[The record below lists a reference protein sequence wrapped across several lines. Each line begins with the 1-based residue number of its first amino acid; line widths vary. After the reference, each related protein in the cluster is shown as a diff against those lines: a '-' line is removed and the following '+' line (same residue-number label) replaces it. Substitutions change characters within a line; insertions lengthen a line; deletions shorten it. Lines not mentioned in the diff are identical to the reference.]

1 MKSED
6 EALTG
11 IMQVNRLLKGLKI
24 KGKIMKLKEIMKRQR
39 SFFDEGITRDIQYRR
54 RALQRLRR
62 GIESHETELFEA
74 LRQDLGKSAYEA
86 YATELGIVY
95 EEISY
100 MLRHLNALAKPE
112 RVFTPLTNF
121 PSKSVI
127 FKEPYGL
134 ILIMSPWNYPVQLT
148 LVPLIGA
155 LAAGNCAVVKPSNYS
170 PAVSAVIRDILSES
184 FSDSYVYVILGGRE
198 ENQNLLEQR
207 FDYIFFTGGKA
218 VGRTVMKAAAKN
230 LTPVTLELGGKS
242 PCIVDSTADVALAA
256 RRIVWGKFLNCGQ
269 TCVAPDYLL
278 VHKDIKEKLLEAMVR
293 NIEALYG
300 PDPIQSKD
308 YGKIVNEKHYR
319 RLASLMEGETP
330 YYFGGYDEEK
340 LKIGPIILDDARWDS
355 PCMAEEIF
363 GPVLPVIEFE
373 ELRQVKSW
381 VEKRPRPLA
390 LYLFTGSRENEKFI
404 LKNLS
409 FGGGCINDTIMHL
422 ANNRMPFG
430 GTGESGMGSYHG
442 KYSFRTFSHE
452 KSILKKSRFID
463 LPMRYAPYPAKDRLL
478 RFFMK

>member
-1 MKSED
+1 
-6 EALTG
+6 
-11 IMQVNRLLKGLKI
+11 
-24 KGKIMKLKEIMKRQR
+24 MKLEEIIKRQR
-39 SFFDEGITRDIQYRR
+39 SFFNEGITRDIEYRKQ
-54 RALQRLRR
+54 ALQRLRR
-62 GIESHETELFEA
+62 GIESHETQLFEA
-74 LRQDLGKSAYEA
+74 LRKDLGKSPYEA

-100 MLRHLNALAKPE
+100 MLRHLNRLAKPE
-112 RVFTPLTNF
+112 KVYTPLTNF

-278 VHKDIKEKLLEAMVR
+278 VHKDIKENLLEAMVR

-300 PDPIQSKD
+300 SDPIQSKD

-373 ELRQVKSW
+373 DLRQVKSR

>member
-1 MKSED
+1 
-6 EALTG
+6 
-11 IMQVNRLLKGLKI
+11 
-24 KGKIMKLKEIMKRQR
+24 MKLEEIIKRQR
-39 SFFDEGITRDIQYRR
+39 SFFNEGITRDIEYRKQ
-54 RALQRLRR
+54 ALQRLRR
-62 GIESHETELFEA
+62 GIESHETQLFEA
-74 LRQDLGKSAYEA
+74 LRKDLGKSPYEA

-100 MLRHLNALAKPE
+100 MLRHLNRLAKPE
-112 RVFTPLTNF
+112 KVYTPLTNF

-269 TCVAPDYLL
+269 TCVTPDFIYCQEEIKAALL
-278 VHKDIKEKLLEAMVR
+278 EKIKEEIIRQFGKEPL
-293 NIEALYG
+293 NN
-300 PDPIQSKD
+300 PD
-308 YGKIVNEKHYR
+308 YGKIINQKHFI
-319 RLASLMEGETP
+319 RLLGLIDRENIFTGGRAKEETLQIEP
-330 YYFGGYDEEK
+330 TV
-340 LKIGPIILDDARWDS
+340 LDNQDFDFPA
-355 PCMAEEIF
+355 MQEEIF
-363 GPVLPVIEFE
+363 GPVLPVLTFSTE
-373 ELRQVKSW
+373 EEAFKKLISL
-381 VEKRPRPLA
+381 PHPLA
-390 LYLFTGSRENEKFI
+390 FYIFTGKRNKAEKF
-404 LKNLS
+404 LS
-409 FGGGCINDTIMHL
+409 RVGFGGGCINDTVIHIATSEMG
-422 ANNRMPFG
+422 FG
-430 GTGESGMGSYHG
+430 GFGESGMGAYHG
-442 KYSFRTFSHE
+442 KEGFLTFSHL
-452 KSILKKSRFID
+452 KSIVDKKTWID
-463 LPMRYAPYPAKDRLL
+463 LPMRYQPYKKLNEKL
-478 RFFMK
+478 VRFFLK